1 MMAVIIFIALASLSD
16 GSRFQAARML
26 PISHVFRPVIKV
38 QFPCQPSTRP
48 ISRRCGAKDGSVE
61 MPRPKLGQPIQ
72 ARDKTGQSVVKQTGE
87 PPVEIPRV
95 EELLRSLMQGL
106 PPGLASGASGL
117 REDIENN
124 FRAVLR
130 ANLGKLDLAGR
141 EEFDTQ
147 RKVLERT
154 RARLEELEKRVAE
167 LERVNTSGR

>member
-1 MMAVIIFIALASLSD
+1 LGRLI
-16 GSRFQAARML
+16 G
-26 PISHVFRPVIKV
+26 
-38 QFPCQPSTRP
+38 
-48 ISRRCGAKDGSVE
+48 
-61 MPRPKLGQPIQ
+61 PRY
-72 ARDKTGQSVVKQTGE
+72 KTGQLTRNQSGE
-87 PPVEIPRV
+87 PSVELPKV

-117 REDIENN
+117 REDLENN

-141 EEFDTQ
+141 DEFDAQ

-167 LERVNTSGR
+167 LEAKTRAAN

>member
-1 MMAVIIFIALASLSD
+1 MA
-16 GSRFQAARML
+16 
-26 PISHVFRPVIKV
+26 
-38 QFPCQPSTRP
+38 
-48 ISRRCGAKDGSVE
+48 RRCGAKEGAVSE
-61 MPRPKLGQPIQ
+61 SRPKLGQRPGP
-72 ARDKTGQSVVKQTGE
+72 RDKTGQGDAERTGE

-95 EELLRSLMQGL
+95 EELLRNLMQGL

-141 EEFDTQ
+141 DEFDAQ

-167 LERVNTSGR
+167 LERGQTSGR